1 MNCKGQGLRFFP
13 VYGPQEKELEE
24 NRTDFYETLSI
35 EIEKCFLSGDSL
47 VLAGAFNAKLG
58 NDIIKDDIHV
68 MSPNGKLLHALMMKY
83 NLSLLNSSEV
93 CNGLFTRTRDCQ
105 SRKELSVLDYVFV
118 STDLYQQVKS
128 MLIDEQLLFTP
139 WRKLKKGKRFSDHR
153 AIKIQVDLDFNKI
166 INASKRTTV
175 WNFNNPQSWNKFYEL
190 TKSEQLFSG
199 YGLPVLTQKHAIG
212 GGSVS

>member
-1 MNCKGQGLRFFP
+1 MVLSNSIFRTIQF
-13 VYGPQEKELEE
+13 LEQLQLQFLE
-24 NRTDFYETLSI
+24 QTLSI

-47 VLAGAFNAKLG
+47 VLAGDFNAKLG

-68 MSPNGKLLHALMMKY
+68 MSPNGKLLHALMMKC

-128 MLIDEQLLFTP
+128 MLID
-139 WRKLKKGKRFSDHR
+139 
-153 AIKIQVDLDFNKI
+153 
-166 INASKRTTV
+166 
-175 WNFNNPQSWNKFYEL
+175 
-190 TKSEQLFSG
+190 
-199 YGLPVLTQKHAIG
+199 
-212 GGSVS
+212 

>member
-1 MNCKGQGLRFFP
+1 
-13 VYGPQEKELEE
+13 
-24 NRTDFYETLSI
+24 
-35 EIEKCFLSGDSL
+35 
-47 VLAGAFNAKLG
+47 
-58 NDIIKDDIHV
+58 
-68 MSPNGKLLHALMMKY
+68 MMKY

-105 SRKELSVLDYVFV
+105 SRKELSVPDYVFV

-139 WRKLKKGKRFSDHR
+139 WRKLKQGKRFSDHR

-175 WNFNNPQSWNKFYEL
+175 WNFNNPQS
-190 TKSEQLFSG
+190 
-199 YGLPVLTQKHAIG
+199 
-212 GGSVS
+212 